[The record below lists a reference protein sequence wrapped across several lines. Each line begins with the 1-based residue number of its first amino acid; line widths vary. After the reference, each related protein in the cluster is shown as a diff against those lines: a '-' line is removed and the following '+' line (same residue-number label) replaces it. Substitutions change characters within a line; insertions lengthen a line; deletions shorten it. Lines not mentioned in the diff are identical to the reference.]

1 MKQAVLVKTLER
13 RIENAYI
20 IVGKE
25 IPAGVW
31 AKICEIVCPELY
43 RAKKA
48 QDPIQ
53 SRSHMKSLTER
64 AKAGEELFHP
74 DDSVPAPRE
83 PAKNEF
89 KNATGKPTYFLIEE
103 LFDEN

>member
-1 MKQAVLVKTLER
+1 MVKILEQR
-13 RIENAYI
+13 MENAYI
-20 IVGKE
+20 AVGKE
-25 IPAGVW
+25 IPAEVW
-31 AKICEIVCPELY
+31 AKICKIICPELY

-48 QDPIQ
+48 QRPIQ
-53 SRSHMKSLTER
+53 STDHVKSLAER

-83 PAKNEF
+83 PSKNKF